1 MQAEE
6 GTDWLLELLTEL
18 QLQQYFL
25 RIRDE
30 LNVTRLSHFEYVKN
44 EDLEKI
50 GMGRPGAYVPL
61 TPLPVLPTGCTASF
75 GQPRGA
81 CSPWRWR
88 GPPPRAGSV
97 TVPVSCRPA
106 AAVGGGEAKEGHVQA
121 EILDEQG
128 RDGRGAGVAG
138 KLRQAGG
145 AGPLPMLIPSARLFS
160 RHQPLWAGKEMG
172 RSPCHLPCLRR
183 DPANVRPGPVQLPDE
198 RWLCCPGTQ
207 EINFPRLICLFGGKL
222 ICS

>member
-50 GMGRPGAYVPL
+50 GMGRPGAYIP
-61 TPLPVLPTGCTASF
+61 PAPNLPPYPWLAAQHLLGSPEEHTVH
-75 GQPRGA
+75 GA
-81 CSPWRWR
+81 
-88 GPPPRAGSV
+88 GGDPPSHAGSV
-97 TVPVSCRPA
+97 TVTVSCRPA
-106 AAVGGGEAKEGHVQA
+106 AAVGGSEAEESHVQA

-138 KLRQAGG
+138 KLRQAGRRSWTSPRAFCWCLALPMPPVPG
-145 AGPLPMLIPSARLFS
+145 GWQGDEQKPLPRM
-160 RHQPLWAGKEMG
+160 
-172 RSPCHLPCLRR
+172 PCLRHG
-183 DPANVRPGPVQLPDE
+183 PASMCPSPMRAPG
-198 RWLCCPGTQ
+198 
-207 EINFPRLICLFGGKL
+207 
-222 ICS
+222 

>member
-50 GMGRPGAYVPL
+50 GMGRPGAYVLPKFPPVPL
-61 TPLPVLPTGCTASF
+61 AGCTASF
-75 GQPRGA
+75 GEPRRA
-81 CSPWRWR
+81 CGPWGWR
-88 GPPPRAGSV
+88 GPPPRAGLV

-106 AAVGGGEAKEGHVQA
+106 TAVGGSEAEESHVQA

-128 RDGRGAGVAG
+128 RDGRGADVAG
-138 KLRQAGG
+138 KLRQT
-145 AGPLPMLIPSARLFS
+145 GPLPTLPVPGGW
-160 RHQPLWAGKEMG
+160 QVDGQKPLPRM
-172 RSPCHLPCLRR
+172 PCLRH
-183 DPANVRPGPVQLPDE
+183 DPASVCPGPAWAPGSLPGKG
-198 RWLCCPGTQ
+198 RPCRPCTW
-207 EINFPRLICLFGGKL
+207 EIHSLHVICLFARKL
-222 ICS
+222 VCS

>member
-50 GMGRPGAYVPL
+50 GMGRPGVYIPPKPVPL
-61 TPLPVLPTGCTASF
+61 ALAACAASF
-75 GQPRGA
+75 GKPTGA
-81 CSPWRWR
+81 Y
-88 GPPPRAGSV
+88 GAGGDPYPNWPV
-97 TVPVSCRPA
+97 TVTVSCRPA
-106 AAVGGGEAKEGHVQA
+106 AAVGGSEAEESHVQA

-128 RDGRGAGVAG
+128 RDGRGTGVAE
-138 KLRQAGG
+138 KLRQT
-145 AGPLPMLIPSARLFS
+145 
-160 RHQPLWAGKEMG
+160 G
-172 RSPCHLPCLRR
+172 RSGSLPV
-183 DPANVRPGPVQLPDE
+183 PIQGA
-198 RWLCCPGTQ
+198 
-207 EINFPRLICLFGGKL
+207 
-222 ICS
+222 